1 MRIRVVKTA
10 SNTKAVQAVRYQNNK
25 RIIVRHLGSSHTEE
39 ELKELLFLANEWL
52 KDFSGQIPIFPED
65 NPNQLLHVD
74 YCSFIGVYN
83 TFLIMM
89 SGYLV
94 NTIVPRLGEF
104 TKPAFMSKKEK
115 VPFSVTLGTIVV
127 ERLADLIMLF
137 LLIFFVITTQHDLLY
152 NFFAHDIFAP
162 IIEKFTSSD
171 GESSNKKWYIIGAI
185 VLIAGYWGWNYL
197 DKKTKDE
204 KSADKINEFADNMM
218 MGLTSFQKLKSKTLF
233 LGYTLLI
240 WVLYFF
246 MTYTCFFSLEAT
258 SGLSVAAGVALVTIG
273 SLGRSVPVQAGGMGA
288 YHWIISSALVLYA
301 INKESGLALATII
314 HAAQTLFYLVLGG
327 ISMLIISVTK
337 DA

>member
-1 MRIRVVKTA
+1 MDSKIKKT
-10 SNTKAVQAVRYQNNK
+10 VQYVLFFVLSLVLLYYAFKGEDISKIVEEIKQADYRWVALSLLVTLINHMVRAVRWQML
-25 RIIVRHLGSSHTEE
+25 ITT
-39 ELKELLFLANEWL
+39 
-52 KDFSGQIPIFPED
+52 
-65 NPNQLLHVD
+65 LHHKPKL
-74 YCSFIGVYN
+74 YN

-337 DA
+337 DAE